1 MRQRDR
7 PVPSAAHSI
16 FVGGPIRGQTGED
29 MELKDSVRISRDRP
43 SVWQA
48 LNDPAVLRRV
58 IPGCEELVQLSPD
71 RMTAKVVLK
80 VGPIKAK
87 FAGEVTLSDIDPPRG
102 YVLTG
107 EGKGGIAG
115 FAKGAAR
122 VWLEEDGPDATVLHY
137 DVSADVGGKI
147 AQLGARLLDS
157 TAKKLAR
164 QFFDDFN
171 SIVTENTAAGT

>member
-1 MRQRDR
+1 
-7 PVPSAAHSI
+7 
-16 FVGGPIRGQTGED
+16 
-29 MELKDSVRISRDRP
+29 MELRDSVRISQDRP
-43 SVWQA
+43 SVWRA
-48 LNDPAVLRRV
+48 LNDPAVLERV
-58 IPGCEELVQLSPD
+58 IPGCEELVQLSRE

-87 FAGEVTLSDIDPPRG
+87 FAGEVTLSEIEPPLS

-137 DVSADVGGKI
+137 DVTADVGGKI

-171 SIVTENTAAGT
+171 NIVSENTAAGT